1 MSKPAPKGGGNPPPK
16 KPRKAFDHYV
26 LECFKAIDKD
36 EPVDLSEVRRASTII
51 CIFWSACVNAVISP
65 WAAWRRNRSLSPLWP
80 APQFAISRRGLPPS
94 NYLAP
99 FLTHPPLSHVSCEQL
114 SEERLR
120 KVCQLVSDESD
131 FDSEMDFKELKT
143 AARQLLQQPG
153 NMIRF
158 QKSVAQLE
166 AKARWSEMDADAKAP
181 YEAKYQA
188 DQVRWRE
195 WQEAEAGLKSASG
208 SGGGG
213 AASGGGA
220 DAKPPK
226 EKKEKKGGEAEGSSK
241 GGEGGGGGGGTN
253 NLLLSKKERKEKA
266 AERGG
271 EGGSASKKPKK
282 DKDARAEEENKAL
295 PGKKRK
301 RFADDDDSSDDDKG
315 GGGGGEAGKGSKEV
329 ERVACPELGEGWM
342 CVSKKRLGGQGVKNV
357 DKTYVSPDGKQ
368 FSSRKKVLEYLG
380 MESDPLD
387 AGKPKVKA
395 PRALTHKERQKQRL
409 AEGKAR
415 LSACLTRSQR
425 AQERLALAE
434 SSDPLP
440 YVPGSSPEPP
450 GRLPLTDGS
459 LATDVMPLWS
469 FACAFSY
476 VLAIFPVNVD
486 VFCAHIQR
494 QERSVY
500 LAELHVRLLRSLLFN
515 VQRLRDEHQV
525 RSRPHVRASIPS
537 ARHPSLP

>member
-16 KPRKAFDHYV
+16 KPREASDHYA
-26 LECFKAIDKD
+26 LECFKLIDQDK
-36 EPVDLSEVRRASTII
+36 PVDLSEV
-51 CIFWSACVNAVISP
+51 CAVQAHFAMGCMALESLPI
-65 WAAWRRNRSLSPLWP
+65 AALAGSSFCHLPSLH
-80 APQFAISRRGLPPS
+80 LPPS
-94 NYLAP
+94 KTISRP
-99 FLTHPPLSHVSCEQL
+99 SHPPCSLPSPSREQL

-120 KVCQLVSDESD
+120 KVCRLVSAVKSPR
-131 FDSEMDFKELKT
+131 FDREMDFKDLKT

-158 QKSVAQLE
+158 QNSVVQLE

-181 YEAKYQA
+181 YEAKAKA
-188 DQVRWRE
+188 DLVRWRQDLVRWRK
-195 WQEAEAGLKSASG
+195 WQEAESELTSASG
-208 SGGGG
+208 SGGAG

-226 EKKEKKGGEAEGSSK
+226 EKKGGEAEGISK

-500 LAELHVRLLRSLLFN
+500 LAELHVRLLRSLLSN